1 MRPLISSVL
10 ALSFL
15 FASVGCQSDD
25 GDYAAVEENEN
36 GSQPINKKEEAE
48 YKRAVLK
55 CYKTGGTR
63 VVKVVG
69 KLRCY

>member
-1 MRPLISSVL
+1 MRHIICCF
-10 ALSFL
+10 LSFSL
-15 FASVGCQSDD
+15 LSLSLGCQSD
-25 GDYAAVEENEN
+25 GDDYTAIEENKD

-63 VVKVVG
+63 VVKITG